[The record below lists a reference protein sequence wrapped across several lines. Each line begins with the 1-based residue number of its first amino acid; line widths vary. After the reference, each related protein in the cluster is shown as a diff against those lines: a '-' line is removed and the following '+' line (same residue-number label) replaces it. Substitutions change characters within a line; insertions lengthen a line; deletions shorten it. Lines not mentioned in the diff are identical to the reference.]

1 MKTKEQIKEITRE
14 KILSIKTLDRKVD
27 RIREEAQISILRWVL
42 DGEEVF

>member
-27 RIREEAQISILRWVL
+27 RIRAEAQISILRWVL